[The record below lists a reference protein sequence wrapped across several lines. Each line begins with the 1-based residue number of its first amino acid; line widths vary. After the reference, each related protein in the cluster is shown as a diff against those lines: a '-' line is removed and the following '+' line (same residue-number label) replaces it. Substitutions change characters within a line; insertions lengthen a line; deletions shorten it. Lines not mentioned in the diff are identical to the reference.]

1 MQTRL
6 RNSHFSGGMCR
17 NLQAVAQVARAIVR
31 QLNFWNVPAPDGTA
45 WRPAHVRSIFD
56 AEGRVSH
63 HFLRNA
69 LQFAVLMASVFFLI
83 VAGRDGAAKSEWV
96 QGE

>member
-1 MQTRL
+1 MSL
-6 RNSHFSGGMCR
+6 RRTGRVEAGACS
-17 NLQAVAQVARAIVR
+17 L
-31 QLNFWNVPAPDGTA
+31 D
-45 WRPAHVRSIFD
+45 FD

-83 VAGRDGAAKSEWV
+83 VAGRDGRAKSEWV
-96 QGE
+96 RGE